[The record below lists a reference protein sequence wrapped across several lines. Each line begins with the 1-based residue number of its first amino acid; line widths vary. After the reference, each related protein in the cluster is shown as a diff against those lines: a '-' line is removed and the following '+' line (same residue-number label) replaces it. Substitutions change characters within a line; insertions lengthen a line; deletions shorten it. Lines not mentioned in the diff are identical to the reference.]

1 MYMTRKWT
9 YGIYGDYKSY
19 ETYGKIGNYEI
30 TGTYYGFGFQLA
42 TAPQVVT
49 WTQKPATGWRGSVV
63 IMSL

>member
-49 WTQKPATGWRGSVV
+49 WT
-63 IMSL
+63 